1 MKILP
6 YLSFFLLLSFEVF
19 ATDDNPDLPTDFQK
33 DSVFISET
41 EDVKGKDKVL
51 HAEPL
56 YIDLIRDLGARKG
69 EAEWNVGF
77 GLTDNNIVDKY
88 SALIEYEWAQF
99 DRLGFE
105 IELPFTFYI
114 PNGDVSQNFGS
125 KLNSL
130 KLATQ
135 YTFYVSEENATSMA
149 LGYIHE
155 FELTNFSNYRK
166 RQLFTGNVF
175 NPFFVGAKRFGNNYH
190 TLLYTGPAIGSHLI
204 DNSIHTVWQIN
215 SSFHYMI
222 PGTRNFI
229 GLEMNKEVFSNKF
242 DMIIRPQMR
251 VGISENVLMGI
262 VTEIPISKD
271 NQRFG
276 SFFRLIYEP
285 H

>member
-1 MKILP
+1 ML
-6 YLSFFLLLSFEVF
+6 FLVVSFEVT
-19 ATDDNPDLPTDFQK
+19 ATDDNPELQSDSQK
-33 DSVFISET
+33 DSVYISET
-41 EDVKGKDKVL
+41 EDVKGLDKVL

-77 GLTDNNIVDKY
+77 GLTDNYFVDKY

-99 DRLGFE
+99 DRWGFE
-105 IELPFTFYI
+105 VELPFTFYI
-114 PNGDVSQNFGS
+114 PNGVSSNEFGS

-135 YTFYVSEENATSMA
+135 YTFYVSEEQATSLA

-166 RQLFTGNVF
+166 SQLFTGNVF

-190 TLLYTGPAIGSHLI
+190 TLLYTGPAIGTHSI
-204 DNSIHTVWQIN
+204 DNSLHSIWQIN
-215 SSFHYMI
+215 TSFHYMI
-222 PGTRNFI
+222 TGTRNFI
-229 GLEMNKEVFSNKF
+229 GLEMNKEIFSNKF
-242 DMIIRPQMR
+242 DMILRPQMR
-251 VGISENVLMGI
+251 VGVTDNVLMGI
-262 VTEIPISKD
+262 VTEIPINKV